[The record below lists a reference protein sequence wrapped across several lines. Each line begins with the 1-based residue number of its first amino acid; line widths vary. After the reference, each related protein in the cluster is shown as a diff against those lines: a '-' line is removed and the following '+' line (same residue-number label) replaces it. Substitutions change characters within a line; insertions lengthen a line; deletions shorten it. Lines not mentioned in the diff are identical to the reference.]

1 MFSILIRK
9 IKVGDPFDANTKM
22 GPVVSKEHKN
32 KIEKY
37 LELAR
42 QDGNKII
49 SGGEIDPNLKTT
61 NKGYYLMPTVIL
73 NVDDKSKLMTEE
85 IFGPVVCIVP
95 FDTEDEVKILKENFF
110 LNRNLFLIG
119 Y

>member
-1 MFSILIRK
+1 
-9 IKVGDPFDANTKM
+9 M

-37 LELAR
+37 IELAR
-42 QDGNKII
+42 QSGNEVI
-49 SGGEIDPNLKTT
+49 SIGEMDEICKKS
-61 NKGYYLMPTVIL
+61 NKGYYVMPTVIL

-95 FDTEDEVKILKENFF
+95 FDTEDEVMITNKIARINT
-110 LNRNLFLIG
+110 I
-119 Y
+119 